1 MALNQNLQTLKAKLS
16 RYCSNNLFDNSAVID
31 YINKIDERES
41 GTDYEKS
48 LKAILSL
55 DLDYFDGDDNYTK
68 LIDFVYKFNL
78 FKEILKDIR
87 NTVDAD
93 IDNYKS
99 LKNNGQY
106 SIAMTEKLFSASIT
120 SLELLISNLKTS
132 FTTSDDAEKFNKY
145 LSNFTNTISTNLNI
159 TYTTEGIK
167 AYEINDEDDIKNHV
181 FMMVSMTSPN
191 EKSQL
196 FALKKLFEMIEK
208 FIKLYVFSKSL
219 KLNGN
224 SADVCS
230 YFNNIRDEFPTSDII
245 NQSDIQNMYQI
256 ISFTGMSYDQSTK
269 QLTKVNQTVSTTLT
283 NLFEKSPD
291 EILVLYDNRA
301 YQVQTFKKT
310 VNSIN
315 SSNYNIEIELKEKL
329 VNQLSNSDP
338 GIEIKIIESNNKES
352 FKRKFLETGKELR
365 LLNGNILDS
374 KNKINYIYE
383 KSTAQTEILNSL
395 DTFLVIYYICIA
407 IIIAIYIALI
417 FISKSQI
424 KQYGTIG
431 AFIIALSMNISNQFL
446 PQKSIVENFTTD
458 IQCNQTDTT
467 RKKIDF
473 IQQKIAIFMDYFEI
487 YIDDVQSELNSL
499 DVTNVFTQ
507 IYGLMENE
515 KKAFIEHDKVYKYKT
530 KMGRQGIDIIKQDI
544 IERIAYMYLISSC
557 ILIVTIVFLLYLFA
571 PQYVSIYITIAVIL
585 IIYLLTIYYYKI
597 IQVVNTKSS
606 NKYWTNISETTMEK
620 LS

>member
-1 MALNQNLQTLKAKLS
+1 
-16 RYCSNNLFDNSAVID
+16 
-31 YINKIDERES
+31 
-41 GTDYEKS
+41 
-48 LKAILSL
+48 
-55 DLDYFDGDDNYTK
+55 
-68 LIDFVYKFNL
+68 
-78 FKEILKDIR
+78 
-87 NTVDAD
+87 
-93 IDNYKS
+93 
-99 LKNNGQY
+99 
-106 SIAMTEKLFSASIT
+106 MTEKLFSASIT

-230 YFNNIRDEFPTSDII
+230 YFNNIRDEFPII

>member
-16 RYCSNNLFDNSAVID
+16 RYCSNNLFDNRAVID

-41 GTDYEKS
+41 GTEYEKS

-55 DLDYFDGDDNYTK
+55 DLDYFDDGDNYTK
-68 LIDFVYKFNL
+68 LRDFVYKFNL

-87 NTVDAD
+87 NTVDTD

-106 SIAMTEKLFSASIT
+106 SIAMTEK
-120 SLELLISNLKTS
+120 SLPGTTLEPLISNLKTS
-132 FTTSDDAEKFNKY
+132 FNATTDADKFHKY

-167 AYEINDEDDIKNHV
+167 AYKISDEDDIKNHV

-230 YFNNIRDEFPTSDII
+230 YFNNIRDEFPTSYIMNESYEDVKHLII
-245 NQSDIQNMYQI
+245 T
-256 ISFTGMSYDQSTK
+256 FTNTLYDQPTK
-269 QLTKVNQTVSTTLT
+269 QLTISNQDQTIAFN

-310 VNSIN
+310 VNSTN
-315 SSNYNIEIELKEKL
+315 SGRYDIEIELKEQL
-329 VNQLSNSDP
+329 VNQPNVVSV

-458 IQCNQTDTT
+458 IQCNDTDTT
-467 RKKIDF
+467 RKRIDF
-473 IQQKIAIFMDYFEI
+473 IKQKIAIFMDYFEI
-487 YIDDVQSELNSL
+487 YIDDVQYELNSL

-515 KKAFIEHDKVYKYKT
+515 KKAFTEHDKVYKYKT

-557 ILIVTIVFLLYLFA
+557 ILIVTIVSLLYLFA